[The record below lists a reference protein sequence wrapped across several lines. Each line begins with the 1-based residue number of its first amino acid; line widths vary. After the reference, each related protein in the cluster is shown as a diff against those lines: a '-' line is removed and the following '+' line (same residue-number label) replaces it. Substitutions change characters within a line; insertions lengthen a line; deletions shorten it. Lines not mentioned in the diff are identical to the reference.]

1 MVHDEKISTGLL
13 ASFLMYTLQVAMA
26 FAVLSSLY
34 GDFMQALGASH
45 RIFELLDTKPSIPLN
60 VIF

>member
-1 MVHDEKISTGLL
+1 
-13 ASFLMYTLQVAMA
+13 MYTLQVAMA

-45 RIFELLDTKPSIPLN
+45 RIFELLDTKASIPLN
-60 VIF
+60 VKTNEKYIQNLRLKYQIF